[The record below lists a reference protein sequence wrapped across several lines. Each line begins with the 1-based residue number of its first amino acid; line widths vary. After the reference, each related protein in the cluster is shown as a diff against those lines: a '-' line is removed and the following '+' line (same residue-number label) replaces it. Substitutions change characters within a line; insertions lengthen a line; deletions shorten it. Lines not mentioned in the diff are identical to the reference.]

1 MLTTFV
7 RRRPAAPAADEDGTA
22 GHRVNA
28 PHPQEGTMIERTV
41 VVATQIGLHARPAA
55 VFCQAAAAQPAK
67 VTLAT
72 AAGDSADARSMLSV
86 LGLGVRGGQQVTLSA
101 DPDVVGAQASVDA
114 LAELLATDLDA

>member
-1 MLTTFV
+1 
-7 RRRPAAPAADEDGTA
+7 
-22 GHRVNA
+22 
-28 PHPQEGTMIERTV
+28 MIERTV

-55 VFCQAAAAQPAK
+55 VFCKAAAAQPAG

-72 AAGDSADARSMLSV
+72 AEGDSADARSMLSV

-101 DPDVVGAQASVDA
+101 DPDTAGAQASVDA

>member
-1 MLTTFV
+1 M
-7 RRRPAAPAADEDGTA
+7 
-22 GHRVNA
+22 NA
-28 PHPQEGTMIERTV
+28 PHTQEGTMIERSV

-55 VFCQAAAAQPAK
+55 VFCKAAAAQPAK

-72 AAGDSADARSMLSV
+72 PEGDSADARSMLSV

>member
-1 MLTTFV
+1 
-7 RRRPAAPAADEDGTA
+7 
-22 GHRVNA
+22 
-28 PHPQEGTMIERTV
+28 MIERSV

-55 VFCQAAAAQPAK
+55 VFCKAAAAQPAR

-72 AAGDSADARSMLSV
+72 TEGDSADARSMLSV
-86 LGLGVRGGQQVTLSA
+86 LGLGVRGGQEVTLSA